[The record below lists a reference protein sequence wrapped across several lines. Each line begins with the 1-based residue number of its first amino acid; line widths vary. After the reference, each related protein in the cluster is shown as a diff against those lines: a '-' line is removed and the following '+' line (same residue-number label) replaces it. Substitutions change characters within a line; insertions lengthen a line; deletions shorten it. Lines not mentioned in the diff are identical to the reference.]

1 MRRMICLA
9 SVMLALCVGC
19 SGVTEKESEEILQT
33 QETEAVSEMDLHIE
47 AEEELVAM
55 YTQPVSDREAQ
66 ILEECE
72 IIMSD
77 ADIREDEKV
86 LNFLVLITD
95 EEEEEYLYD
104 AQVNA
109 LMLLSLDKEER
120 KMRLVS
126 FERGMGVLIDSEDG
140 QNQDDLMHCLYY
152 GNERVLLDTIENNF
166 KIDVNYFIRM
176 NYSLIETLIDEMG
189 GVKITL
195 SEEEAKALNGE
206 GISISE
212 TNQTMV
218 AGVNSMDGSD
228 ALEYAFLH
236 LTLDDTE
243 FTGRQRN
250 LVQAM
255 INAVGDLSILQLK
268 DTMLGLSYLV
278 RKNIYREDAFKLV
291 TYAPAV
297 LGKSFDELN
306 LPLEDSYGV
315 TYSDRDTYIY
325 AVDYMENVNAL
336 HEFLYE

>member
-1 MRRMICLA
+1 MRRRICLA

-19 SGVTEKESEEILQT
+19 SGGTDKETKESLQT

-47 AEEELVAM
+47 TQEELVAM
-55 YTQPVSDREAQ
+55 YSQPVSDREAQ
-66 ILEECE
+66 LLKECE
-72 IIMSD
+72 MVMSD
-77 ADIREDEKV
+77 ADIREDSKV

-95 EEEEEYLYD
+95 EEDEEYYAD
-104 AQVNA
+104 AKIDA
-109 LMLLSLDKEER
+109 MMILSLDKEER

-126 FERGMGVLIDSEDG
+126 FERGMGVLINTDAG
-140 QNQDDLMHCLYY
+140 QNQDDLMHCLNY
-152 GNERVLLDTIENNF
+152 GNENVLLDTIENNF
-166 KIDVNYFIRM
+166 KIDVNYYIRM
-176 NYSLIETLIDEMG
+176 NHSLIETLIDEFG
-189 GVKITL
+189 GVDITL

-206 GISISE
+206 GISVSE

-218 AGVNSMDGSD
+218 VGVNHMDGSD

-243 FTGRQRN
+243 FTGRQRV
-250 LVQAM
+250 LVQSM
-255 INAVGDLSILQLK
+255 IDAVGNISILKLK

-336 HEFLYE
+336 HEFLFE